1 MSRWPPHP
9 ARIGRPRLAA
19 PDGAGGSSGDERR
32 RRDDE
37 DRPERRQS
45 ASDGPGVTR
54 RASLRAVGG
63 LLAVGA
69 IGSARRPRNGD
80 EPARRPQAP
89 SDGRAD
95 FLWLGSRQW
104 RTERL
109 RETLLAF
116 AARNGLS
123 AFLGPP
129 PGGEG
134 DAGERLQPAL
144 DAAAAVGVDAWVN
157 AGILRDATAA
167 EFLDDAGKRERH
179 LARLRG
185 VAERVDAVDGG
196 RIVLWQEAPVMGRWA
211 EGEKW
216 GAESAASMLEHGP
229 AVFER
234 QRAAVDAVSDVD
246 VGIFPHFPYVVD
258 SKRPGVFAELAA
270 ALRER
275 GAAPDFGMTDFY
287 GGWYEKDVGPGPAD
301 AAVRSLIGNAREHL
315 DRPVFYMGQAHTI
328 NPGHT
333 PSAQSIRSTLR
344 AARAAGAA
352 GVGWYTSGNYD
363 ATEQG
368 FDPLV
373 PNPADAAFDGGP
385 PATPVTSRDR
395 HQYAWT
401 ATVAA
406 RADTVPGD
414 RFDCWLR
421 GDGFAFQ
428 DHRVEAR
435 TAGGEWALLGDVGGY
450 LDGDH
455 PYANGRTAALR
466 ALPRERF
473 AADGRLD
480 LRIETREGAD
490 PTRLAAVVA
499 LPWNPAAF
507 VTEGDATALL
517 DGDRDLGPF
526 LLGRTDPGV
535 DLVPGERRRL
545 SVPVGDGTPSL
556 TPLVHPDHADAVD
569 RLAAAEDRLGFDPDA
584 RFDLWLAGSGL
595 GDPVAA
601 PPLVDANG
609 DPIPPADAAV
619 VAVSG
624 SDAALY
630 YGLER
635 DRFLDDGL
643 SLGTAND
650 SAARVDRAA
659 AMPAAGSA
667 CFRSPETAAGL
678 LAEQPGEVATYAL
691 DWLDGS

>member
-1 MSRWPPHP
+1 MPRWPLHR
-9 ARIGRPRLAA
+9 ARDRRTRSTA
-19 PDGAGGSSGDERR
+19 PDGPGGTPGDERR
-32 RRDDE
+32 RSDD

-45 ASDGPGVTR
+45 ASDGPDVTR
-54 RASLRAVGG
+54 RTSLRAAAGV
-63 LLAVGA
+63 LAVGGTGA
-69 IGSARRPRNGD
+69 AWRSRSGDAAVRSA
-80 EPARRPQAP
+80 EAP
-89 SDGRAD
+89 TDGRED

-104 RTERL
+104 RAERL

-123 AFLGPP
+123 AFFGSP

-144 DAAAAVGVDAWVN
+144 DAAAAFGVDPWVN
-157 AGILRDATAA
+157 AGILRDATAEA
-167 EFLDDAGKRERH
+167 FLDDAEARERH

-185 VAERVDAVDGG
+185 VTERVDAVDGG
-196 RIVLWQEAPVMGRWA
+196 RLVLWQEAPVMGNWA
-211 EGEKW
+211 AGEKW

-234 QRAAVDAVSDVD
+234 QRAAVAAVSDVD

-258 SKRPGVFAELAA
+258 SKRPRVFAELAA
-270 ALRER
+270 ALRDR

-301 AAVRSLIGNAREHL
+301 AAVRSLIENAREHL
-315 DRPVFYMGQAHTI
+315 DRAVFYMGQAHTI

-363 ATEQG
+363 ATERG

-385 PATPVTSRDR
+385 RATPVTSRDR
-395 HQYAWT
+395 HQYAWA
-401 ATVAA
+401 ATLAA
-406 RADTVPGD
+406 QAGAAPAD
-414 RFDCWLR
+414 RFDCWLH
-421 GDGFAFQ
+421 GDGFAFH

-435 TAGGEWALLGDVGGY
+435 TDAGEWVLLGDVGGY

-480 LRIETREGAD
+480 LRIETRAGGD
-490 PTRLAAVVA
+490 STRLAAVVA
-499 LPWNPAAF
+499 LPWDPAAF
-507 VTEGDATALL
+507 VTERAATALL

-535 DLVPGERRRL
+535 DLRPGERRRL
-545 SVPVGDGTPSL
+545 SVPVGDRTPSL

-569 RLAAAEDRLGFDPDA
+569 RLAAAEERPDFDPDA
-584 RFDLWLAGSGL
+584 RFDLWLAGSEL
-595 GDPVAA
+595 GDSAAA
-601 PPLVDANG
+601 PPLVDADG
-609 DPIPPADAAV
+609 DPVPPVDAAI
-619 VAVSG
+619 VAVAAP
-624 SDAALY
+624 DAALY
-630 YGLER
+630 YGLAR
-635 DRFLDDGL
+635 DRFLDGGL
-643 SLGTAND
+643 SLGTGGD

-667 CFRSPETAAGL
+667 CFRSPDEAAAL
-678 LAEQPGEVATYAL
+678 LAEQPDEVATYAL
-691 DWLDGS
+691 DWLDGA